1 MPNLP
6 ALLHDGALT
15 TGVATLVYT
24 GTVTTVAL
32 TALLA
37 RTPARRRAAQDVL
50 KILLR
55 RRGGQR

>member
-6 ALLHDGALT
+6 ALLHDSTLT
-15 TGVATLVYT
+15 AGTATLLY
-24 GTVTTVAL
+24 TVTVTAAAL

-50 KILLR
+50 KILLPR
-55 RRGGQR
+55 RDK